1 MYYIDFD
8 NTLYETGKLTKDVL
22 NSFSNIISTQKQINF
37 QEIYAYIKDSF
48 NSTTDNFISFAKSL
62 SIKYNI
68 SFNQLYNPLMEI
80 IITNGSQYTFP
91 DAINF
96 LKKLKKT
103 GHKSCILTFVF
114 PKNLSQQALKL
125 TGSGLLEYVDE
136 VYTVTSSK
144 SKLHLDFENST
155 FIEDSP
161 KEIEDFY
168 NSGARNI
175 IRIIKPNNEKR
186 TSKKLNIP
194 VEIPTFTTFDD
205 IIIPELLLNDEKT
218 IE

>member
-205 IIIPELLLNDEKT
+205 IITPELSLNDEKT

>member
-125 TGSGLLEYVDE
+125 TGSGLLEFVDE

-205 IIIPELLLNDEKT
+205 IITPELSLNDEKT

>member
-80 IITNGSQYTFP
+80 IITN
-91 DAINF
+91 
-96 LKKLKKT
+96 
-103 GHKSCILTFVF
+103 
-114 PKNLSQQALKL
+114 
-125 TGSGLLEYVDE
+125 
-136 VYTVTSSK
+136 
-144 SKLHLDFENST
+144 
-155 FIEDSP
+155 
-161 KEIEDFY
+161 
-168 NSGARNI
+168 
-175 IRIIKPNNEKR
+175 
-186 TSKKLNIP
+186 
-194 VEIPTFTTFDD
+194 
-205 IIIPELLLNDEKT
+205 
-218 IE
+218 